1 MSAHLQTCLLLTDYG
16 NTFESLEESW
26 RIMLHTHKQYER
38 RLFKTHI
45 TSSAVILRN
54 YVGFNTLV
62 KILGT
67 YKF

>member
-1 MSAHLQTCLLLTDYG
+1 
-16 NTFESLEESW
+16 
-26 RIMLHTHKQYER
+26 MLHTHKQYER

-54 YVGFNTLV
+54 YAGFNTLV